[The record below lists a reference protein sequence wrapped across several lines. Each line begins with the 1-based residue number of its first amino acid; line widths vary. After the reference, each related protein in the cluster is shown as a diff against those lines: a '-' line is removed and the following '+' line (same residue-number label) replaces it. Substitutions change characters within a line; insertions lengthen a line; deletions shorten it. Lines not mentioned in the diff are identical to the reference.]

1 MHFQALILLVNYQQV
16 QGKDP
21 VDDGPGN
28 NNDNKSTCILC
39 AYNISCCA
47 LRVLYT
53 SLQQW
58 PMALEVV
65 L

>member
-16 QGKDP
+16 RGGNP
-21 VDDGPGN
+21 ADDGPGN
-28 NNDNKSTCILC
+28 NNDNKITCISC

-47 LRVLYT
+47 LRVLT
-53 SLQQW
+53 HIITTVAIAS
-58 PMALEVV
+58 EVV